1 MIFSEN
7 GYTFRYRFFIF
18 SCFKSNR
25 CFCLI
30 SDCLFLISQKN
41 FLWKLRCL
49 IKVQKTT
56 AS

>member
-7 GYTFRYRFFIF
+7 GYTFRYRFLIF

-30 SDCLFLISQKN
+30 SACLFLISQKN
-41 FLWKLRCL
+41 FYGNFF
-49 IKVQKTT
+49 
-56 AS
+56 A